1 MNLSL
6 ASKASAWTSSLPCFN
21 KFRELFYDKAG
32 KKIVPISLYDIITPR
47 SLAYWVM
54 DDGYKSSNGFYLC
67 TESYT
72 LEENETLCFIL
83 KNKFSLE
90 CSIHKH
96 TNGHRLYINKKS
108 KDILLFLIKPYL
120 ISHFYYKF

>member
-1 MNLSL
+1 
-6 ASKASAWTSSLPCFN
+6 
-21 KFRELFYDKAG
+21 
-32 KKIVPISLYDIITPR
+32 
-47 SLAYWVM
+47 M

-120 ISHFYYKF
+120 ISHFYYKFYPLFFFFFFEWRYSLNQYENIGNYLQQVNISSKVKSPSESDYIVL